1 MKKKKHEKKNAKN
14 GNQQN
19 IPVGISRVMLDPQF
33 VDYNPAALGWI
44 YYILR
49 GLMVFFTTICQI
61 IEKIVYYKL
70 PKSS

>member
-49 GLMVFFTTICQI
+49 GLMVFF
-61 IEKIVYYKL
+61 YYNL
-70 PKSS
+70 PKNRKNSLLQVA

>member
-49 GLMVFFTTICQI
+49 GLMFFCLLQSA
-61 IEKIVYYKL
+61 
-70 PKSS
+70 KSSNK